1 VAETEGSRS
10 ATSADNDRRWQE
22 LVVFWADNLSKL
34 ALPIVTAIVAL
45 AGTYL
50 TTRINEEN
58 NLRDTINQ
66 REQAESALRTSMFR
80 ELVSPVV
87 GNTSAMVDEPQ
98 RLALLAELLAL
109 NFHEHFELGPLL
121 TYVDELPGQP
131 TRDRNRLRSIGRR
144 VISRQLA
151 VLGPADDVARTARCG
166 VERSDVDIWLAADAR
181 EPLDARQSCQL
192 LQGDGTTAYFACSS
206 TDAETPENV
215 PFTVT
220 SHDCQDRLTILLADL
235 SWASNTVRV
244 LATSTPAPM
253 ESGATQPGRSIPE
266 FVEFTV
272 SPYALPFSDNTLLRS
287 GNRFGLYTR
296 QIEPSREPCEPPV
309 CDPTTRLMRLSL
321 IWFPRDF
328 IPPRERPTD
337 FEHIRR
343 SLKL

>member
-1 VAETEGSRS
+1 VAETEGARP
-10 ATSADNDRRWQE
+10 ATGAQQDTHWKE
-22 LVVFWADNLSKL
+22 LVVFWVENLSKL

-45 AGTYL
+45 TGTYI
-50 TTRINEEN
+50 TTRITEEN
-58 NLRDTINQ
+58 NVRDTINQ

-87 GNTSAMVDEPQ
+87 GTTGTMVEEPQ
-98 RLALLAELLAL
+98 RLSLLAELLAL

-121 TYVDELPGQP
+121 TYVDELPGQT

-151 VLGPADDVARTARCG
+151 VLGPGDEPAPGAQCNADRT
-166 VERSDVDIWLAADAR
+166 DVDIWLTSDAR
-181 EPLDARQSCQL
+181 EPLDSRQTCEL
-192 LQGDGTTAYFACSS
+192 LQGDGTAAYFACSS
-206 TDAETPENV
+206 AETGTTETM

-235 SWASNTVRV
+235 NWESNTVRV
-244 LATSTPAPM
+244 LATTTPAPLQR
-253 ESGATQPGRSIPE
+253 AAAAPARSIPE

-287 GNRFGLYTR
+287 GNRFGVYIR

>member
-1 VAETEGSRS
+1 MAETEGSRA
-10 ATSADNDRRWQE
+10 ATSAQQGTHWKE
-22 LVVFWADNLSKL
+22 LVVFWVENLAKL

-45 AGTYL
+45 AGTYI

-87 GNTSAMVDEPQ
+87 GTTGTMVEEPQ
-98 RLALLAELLAL
+98 RLSLLAELLAL

-121 TYVDELPGQP
+121 TYVDELPGQ
-131 TRDRNRLRSIGRR
+131 TARDRNRLRSIGRR

-151 VLGPADDVARTARCG
+151 VLGPADEPAGGAQCNTDRR
-166 VERSDVDIWLAADAR
+166 DVDIWLTSDAR
-181 EPLDARQSCQL
+181 EALDSRQTCEL
-192 LQGDGTTAYFACSS
+192 LQGDGTSAYFACSS
-206 TDAETPENV
+206 AEAETTEKT

-235 SWASNTVRV
+235 NWESNTVRV
-244 LATSTPAPM
+244 LATTTPAPLQ
-253 ESGATQPGRSIPE
+253 SASAPPARSIPE

-287 GNRFGLYTR
+287 GNRFGVYIR

>member
-1 VAETEGSRS
+1 MAETEGSRA
-10 ATSADNDRRWQE
+10 ATSAQQDAHWKE
-22 LVVFWADNLSKL
+22 LVVFWIDNLSKL

-50 TTRINEEN
+50 TTSINEQN

-87 GNTSAMVDEPQ
+87 GTTGTMVEEPK

-121 TYVDELPGQP
+121 TYVDELPGQ
-131 TRDRNRLRSIGRR
+131 TTSDRNRLRSIGRR

-151 VLGPADDVARTARCG
+151 VLGPADETPQGAQCNDDRR
-166 VERSDVDIWLAADAR
+166 DVDIWLTSDAR
-181 EPLDARQSCQL
+181 EDVEARQTCEL
-192 LQGDGTTAYFACSS
+192 VQGDGTTAYFACSS
-206 TDAETPENV
+206 AETDTTEKM

-235 SWASNTVRV
+235 NWASNTVRV
-244 LATSTPAPM
+244 LATSTPAPLR
-253 ESGATQPGRSIPE
+253 SSAAPPTRSIPE

-287 GNRFGLYTR
+287 GNRFGVYIR